1 MIDILED
8 FLHYSILL
16 FYQMDSITI
25 EIGLSILRN
34 LIEYFASV
42 VNYLQKGIE
51 RVNWQLRGIMI
62 GYISVVGLKSMRQV
76 QIMF

>member
-8 FLHYSILL
+8 FLHYSILE
-16 FYQMDSITI
+16 FYQMESIAI

-51 RVNWQLRGIMI
+51 RVHWQLRGIMI

>member
-1 MIDILED
+1 M
-8 FLHYSILL
+8 
-16 FYQMDSITI
+16 I
-25 EIGLSILRN
+25 EIGLSIRRN
-34 LIEYFASV
+34 SIEYFASV

-76 QIMF
+76 HIMF